1 MKKVKHQFLKR
12 GEGLKRFQCGNLKPR
27 KKTKNLGNNKDATA
41 SNRAST
47 KPGLPLKLNL
57 NKAVNRGGSKVIV
70 STANPGYNNAIKT
83 KDVFANNDGIKVQ
96 ILQPSRE
103 NYVPNATD
111 YNKYYF
117 DA

>member
-70 STANPGYNNAIKT
+70 LSLIH
-83 KDVFANNDGIKVQ
+83 I
-96 ILQPSRE
+96 
-103 NYVPNATD
+103 
-111 YNKYYF
+111 
-117 DA
+117 